1 MRSEMV
7 FDGSLEGLPAILT
20 VEEAA
25 RVLRIG
31 RSLAYQLATRYLDSG
46 GTDGLPVLR
55 LGGVLR
61 VPGFALRELITT
73 GTIVQLATATTTSQS
88 RAPTSRPRRARRSTS
103 TDRAQLSLLSAD

>member
-1 MRSEMV
+1 MRSEIE
-7 FDGSLEGLPAILT
+7 FNGSLEDLPAMLT
-20 VEEAA
+20 VDEAA

-73 GTIVQLATATTTSQS
+73 GTVIQLTGTPTTQS
-88 RAPTSRPRRARRSTS
+88 RTPTSRPRRGRRNAPP
-103 TDRAQLSLLSAD
+103 DRAQLSLLSAD

>member
-7 FDGSLEGLPAILT
+7 FDGSLEGLPAMLT

-61 VPGFALRELITT
+61 VPGFAMRELITT
-73 GTIVQLATATTTSQS
+73 GKVVQLATAPTIQS
-88 RAPTSRPRRARRSTS
+88 RTPTSRPRRVRGNTPK
-103 TDRAQLSLLSAD
+103 DRAQLSLLSAD

>member
-1 MRSEMV
+1 MRSEIE
-7 FDGSLEGLPAILT
+7 FDGSLEDLPAMLT

-61 VPGFALRELITT
+61 VPGLALRELITT
-73 GTIVQLATATTTSQS
+73 GTIVQLTSAPTTQS
-88 RAPTSRPRRARRSTS
+88 RTSASRPRRARRSAS
-103 TDRAQLSLLSAD
+103 PDRAQLSLLSAD

>member
-1 MRSEMV
+1 MRSKIEL
-7 FDGSLEGLPAILT
+7 DGPLEDLPAMLT

-31 RSLAYQLATRYLDSG
+31 RSLGYQLASRYLDSG

-61 VPGFALRELITT
+61 VPGVALRELITT
-73 GTIVQLATATTTSQS
+73 GTIVQLTSATTTQP
-88 RAPTSRPRRARRSTS
+88 RTPTSRPRRARHNAS